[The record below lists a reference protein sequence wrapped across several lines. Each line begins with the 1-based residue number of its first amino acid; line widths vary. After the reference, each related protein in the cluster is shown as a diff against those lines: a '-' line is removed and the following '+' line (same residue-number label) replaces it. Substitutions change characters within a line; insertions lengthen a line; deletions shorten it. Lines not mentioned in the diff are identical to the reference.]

1 MVLLPFVVL
10 LVLSIGHWLF
20 TPVINALTPLLSLSW
35 LGWGLLALTLWLFS
49 GSRPDEPP
57 SRPKP

>member
-20 TPVINALTPLLSLSW
+20 TPVINALTPLLSLAW

-49 GSRPDEPP
+49 GSPPDEPP